1 MSGLENLFVN
11 IAEGKI
17 PSYKVYEDDLVF
29 AFLDI
34 NPIAPGHTLVIPKK
48 RYVTLDQLPEKTAA
62 AIGAVL
68 PKIARAIIKAT
79 GCKHY
84 NILQNNGS
92 IAHQVVPHVH
102 FHIIPKPS
110 KEQGLGVGWPY
121 DYTTTALMTTT
132 SQQQPSWLHNNSPY
146 EHTAIGLMSTT
157 GFMTTQQQP

>member
-110 KEQGLGVGWPY
+110 KEQGLGVGWPQGKL
-121 DYTTTALMTTT
+121 DKSEAEGLTKKITAAM
-132 SQQQPSWLHNNSPY
+132 
-146 EHTAIGLMSTT
+146 
-157 GFMTTQQQP
+157 